1 MGTSK
6 KNIAIVAGLIAVGLA
21 FYFYKEYH
29 RKPDDI
35 SGFKPVEKINFS
47 VIVNGYKNDETIAN
61 KQFLGKIIQVSGP
74 VADIIKQQDTIINVF
89 IGDLNS
95 LHKVSCLLDKRN
107 AGSIDKY
114 SKGNDITIK
123 GICTGFLLD
132 VELNRCVIVDT
143 SKQ

>member
-1 MGTSK
+1 MGAAK
-6 KNIAIVAGLIAVGLA
+6 KNIAIVAVFIAMAFA

-35 SGFKPVEKINFS
+35 SGFQPSEKIKFS
-47 VIVNGYKNDETIAN
+47 VIVNGYQNDETIAN

-74 VADIIKQQDTIINVF
+74 VTDIIKQQDTIINVF